1 MIDMRTMTVAELTTV
16 LDWAADEGW
25 NPGLDD
31 ARAFFAADPAGFFV
45 AEDGGA
51 PVAAISVVNHSP
63 DFAFL
68 GLYLCRPSHRG
79 RGIGHALWRHALTHA
94 GDRTVGLDGVPDQQA
109 NYLRSGFDLAG
120 GTTRF
125 SGRVRGAEHSG
136 IRPATAEDIPG
147 LIAAEAE
154 VSGWSKPAY
163 LSAWFRNTATRTTFV
178 LGGGGGVDGFATVR
192 ACRTGAKIGP
202 LVVMDGTAALALVER
217 AASAFGE
224 EVILDV
230 PAGSAPLQGLCA
242 DLGMTPGF
250 HTARMYRGGAST
262 PKADWY
268 GVATLELG

>member
-1 MIDMRTMTVAELTTV
+1 MRTMNVAELATV

-31 ARAFFAADPAGFFV
+31 AEAFFAADPEGFFL
-45 AEDGGA
+45 AEDRGT

-79 RGIGHALWRHALTHA
+79 RGIGYALWRHAMAHA
-94 GDRTVGLDGVPDQQA
+94 GDRTIGLDGVPDQQD
-109 NYLRSGFDLAG
+109 NYLRSGFAHAG

-125 SGRVRGAEHSG
+125 SGRVRGAEHAG
-136 IRPATAEDIPG
+136 IRPSTAEDIPG
-147 LIAAEAE
+147 LIAAEAK

-163 LSAWFRNTATRTTFV
+163 LSAWFRNRATRTTFV
-178 LGGGGGVDGFATVR
+178 LRRGDGVDGFATARV
-192 ACRTGAKIGP
+192 CRTGAKIGP
-202 LVVMDGTAALALVER
+202 LVAADGKAALALVEH

-224 EVILDV
+224 DVILDV
-230 PAGSAPLQGLCA
+230 PAGSAPLQALCG

-250 HTARMYRGGAST
+250 HTARMYRGRAST